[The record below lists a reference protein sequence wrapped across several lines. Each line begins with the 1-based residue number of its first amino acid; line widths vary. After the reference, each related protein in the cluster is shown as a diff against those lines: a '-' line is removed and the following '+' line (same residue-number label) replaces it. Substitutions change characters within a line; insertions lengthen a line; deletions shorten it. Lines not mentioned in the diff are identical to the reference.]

1 MSVRWYS
8 VASIRTSNR
17 LKSRLVGQL
26 VSLWCVWRAM
36 RSNTRLCTVSW
47 KGVEEVG
54 VDIYEGMPF
63 VYIYRVVIK
72 DSDKDGW

>member
-1 MSVRWYS
+1 
-8 VASIRTSNR
+8 
-17 LKSRLVGQL
+17 
-26 VSLWCVWRAM
+26 M